1 MNELFKFCPRC
12 GASSFQQQARNLLS
26 CSNCGFH
33 FYRNPAV
40 AVAAIIVDSENRILL
55 IRRAKDP
62 AKGKLALPG
71 GFVDFD
77 ETAES
82 ALHRE
87 IREELGL
94 ALESIAYL
102 TSHPNQ
108 YLYREVTYPVLDLF
122 FVCCPVATETSL
134 MRTEVESV
142 CWLAPDEIDLKEIA
156 FESMKEALRCYFAR

>member
-1 MNELFKFCPRC
+1 MNEPFKFCPRC
-12 GASSFQQQARNLLS
+12 GASSIQQPARNLLS
-26 CSNCGFH
+26 CNNCGFH

-40 AVAAIIVDSENRILL
+40 AVAAIIVDSASRILL

-87 IREELGL
+87 ISEELGL
-94 ALESIAYL
+94 ALQSIAYL
-102 TSHPNQ
+102 TSQPNQ

-122 FVCCPVATETSL
+122 FVCRPVATETSL

-142 CWLAPDEIDLKEIA
+142 GWLAPDEIDLREIA
-156 FESMKEALRCYFAR
+156 FDSMREALQCYFAR

>member
-1 MNELFKFCPRC
+1 MNQPFKFCPRC

-40 AVAAIIVDSENRILL
+40 AVAAIIVDSESKILL

-87 IREELGL
+87 ISEELGL
-94 ALESIAYL
+94 ALQSIAYL
-102 TSHPNQ
+102 TSQPNQ

-122 FVCCPVATETSL
+122 FVCRPVATETSL

-142 CWLAPDEIDLKEIA
+142 CWLAPDEIDLREIA
-156 FESMKEALRCYFAR
+156 FDSMREALRCYFAR

>member
-1 MNELFKFCPRC
+1 MNEPFKFCPRC
-12 GASSFQQQARNLLS
+12 GASSFRQQTRNLLS

-40 AVAAIIVDSENRILL
+40 AVAAIIVDSASRILL

-87 IREELGL
+87 IKEELGL
-94 ALESIAYL
+94 ALQSISYL

-108 YLYREVTYPVLDLF
+108 YLYREVTYRVLDLF
-122 FVCCPVATETSL
+122 FVCRAVATETSL

-142 CWLAPDEIDLKEIA
+142 CWLKRDQIDLQEIA
-156 FESMKEALRCYFAR
+156 FDSMKEALRSYSAR

>member
-1 MNELFKFCPRC
+1 MNKLFKFCPRC

-40 AVAAIIVDSENRILL
+40 AVAAIIVDSESKILL

-87 IREELGL
+87 ISEELGL
-94 ALESIAYL
+94 ELQSIAYL
-102 TSHPNQ
+102 TSQPNQ

-122 FVCCPVATETSL
+122 FVCRPVANETSL
-134 MRTEVESV
+134 LRTEVESV
-142 CWLAPDEIDLKEIA
+142 CWLDPDKVDLREIA
-156 FESMKEALRCYFAR
+156 FDSMKEALRCYFPR

>member
-1 MNELFKFCPRC
+1 MKKLFKFCPRC
-12 GASSFQQQARNLLS
+12 GASQLRQQPRNLVE
-26 CSNCGFH
+26 CPACDFH

-40 AVAAIIVDSENRILL
+40 AVAAIIVDADKRILL

-87 IREELGL
+87 ISEELGL
-94 ALESIAYL
+94 ALQSISYL

-122 FVCCPVATETSL
+122 FVCRPVATEASL
-134 MRTEVESV
+134 MRSEVESV
-142 CWLAPDEIDLKEIA
+142 CWLEPDEVDLREIA
-156 FESMKEALRCYFAR
+156 FDSMKKALRCYLAP

>member
-40 AVAAIIVDSENRILL
+40 AVAAIIVDSESKILL

-87 IREELGL
+87 ISEELGL
-94 ALESIAYL
+94 ALQSISYL

-122 FVCCPVATETSL
+122 FVCRPVATETSL

-142 CWLAPDEIDLKEIA
+142 CWIEPDQVNLREIA
-156 FESMKEALRCYFAR
+156 FDSMKEALRCYFAR

>member
-1 MNELFKFCPRC
+1 MNEPFKFCPRC

-40 AVAAIIVDSENRILL
+40 AVAAIIVDSESKILL

-87 IREELGL
+87 ISEELGL
-94 ALESIAYL
+94 ALQSIAYL
-102 TSHPNQ
+102 TSQPNQ

-122 FVCCPVATETSL
+122 FVCRPVATETSL

-142 CWLAPDEIDLKEIA
+142 CWLAPDEIDLREIA
-156 FESMKEALRCYFAR
+156 FDSMKEALRCYFPR